1 MADVVL
7 PSLGE
12 SVTEGIVTKWFKS
25 VGDRVERDEPLF
37 EISTDKVDSELPS
50 PAAGV
55 LTEILVEE
63 GDTVEV
69 GARLAVI
76 GEATTSPVAP
86 EPPARP
92 RATPAA
98 PRGAAPPRPAA
109 PAPAPSA
116 TTATV
121 PVPSTVAPSAA
132 AGGPTPGDAA
142 VTSPVVRR
150 ILEDADLDAS
160 AIAGSGPGGTITRRD
175 AEQAVLQSPTVDEV
189 VPPSKGR
196 QRMAEHM
203 SASVATAPHAFVA
216 IEADA
221 TALARLEVL
230 GGTTRD
236 GVAIEPATVVAVAV
250 VRALGEFELLNATM
264 TDEGLV
270 VHHGVNLGLVLGLDD
285 GMLVPVIH
293 AASGLTLRALARRVA
308 DLKERTATRQLS
320 TDDLMGAT
328 VTIAGAPT
336 EHVFLSVPILIQ
348 PQVAIVSVGA
358 PRRQLDLFDGEG
370 GVVVRHRL
378 VLGCSFD
385 HRVVEATYVS
395 RFLERVAELLSGLD
409 VDSER

>member
-1 MADVVL
+1 LADVVL

-12 SVTEGIVTKWFKS
+12 SVSEGIVTKWFKA

-55 LTEILVEE
+55 LTEIFVHE

-69 GARLAVI
+69 GARVAVI
-76 GEATTSPVAP
+76 GEAASASAAPAAASVPLAQPVAP
-86 EPPARP
+86 APPTASSPPA
-92 RATPAA
+92 
-98 PRGAAPPRPAA
+98 
-109 PAPAPSA
+109 
-116 TTATV
+116 
-121 PVPSTVAPSAA
+121 
-132 AGGPTPGDAA
+132 AGVTPGGSSSVPGASDAA

-150 ILEDADLDAS
+150 ILEDANLDPAG
-160 AIAGSGPGGTITRRD
+160 IAGSGPGGTITRRD
-175 AEQAVLQSPTVDEV
+175 AEQAVLASPSVDEV
-189 VPPSKGR
+189 VPLTKGR

-203 SASVATAPHAFVA
+203 SASVAVAPHAFVA
-216 IEADA
+216 VEADGSA
-221 TALARLEVL
+221 IARLEAL

-236 GVAIEPATVVAVAV
+236 GIAIESSTVVAVAV
-250 VRALGEFELLNATM
+250 VRALGEYELLNATM
-264 TDEGLV
+264 SDEGLV
-270 VHHGVNLGLVLGLDD
+270 VHRGVNLGLVLGLDD

-308 DLKERTATRQLS
+308 DVKARTETRQLS

-328 VTIAGAPT
+328 ITMAGAPT
-336 EHVFLSVPILIQ
+336 SHVLLSVPILIQ

-358 PRRQLDLFDGEG
+358 VRRELDLADGDG
-370 GVVVRHRL
+370 AVVVRHRV

-395 RFLERVAELLSGLD
+395 RFLERVSELLGGLD
-409 VDSER
+409 VESER